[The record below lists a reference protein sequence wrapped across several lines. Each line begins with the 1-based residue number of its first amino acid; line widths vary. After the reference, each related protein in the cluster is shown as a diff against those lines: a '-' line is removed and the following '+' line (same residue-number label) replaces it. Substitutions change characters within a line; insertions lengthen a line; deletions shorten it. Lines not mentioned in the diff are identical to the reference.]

1 MSEAKKKY
9 YKNFGI
15 KLENKTND
23 FDADRYI
30 KELEK
35 YNEYFYSILVKDVK
49 QFYNLCRLQLVDKT
63 TAVYLINM
71 HMIEKVNLIEK
82 ISGKKIREII

>member
-1 MSEAKKKY
+1 MSEAKKNY

-30 KELEK
+30 KELELK
-35 YNEYFYSILVKDVK
+35 NEKFIDMMKSFCLWTESWQD
-49 QFYNLCRLQLVDKT
+49 FF
-63 TAVYLINM
+63 
-71 HMIEKVNLIEK
+71 E
-82 ISGKKIREII
+82 EIIPGQIQ